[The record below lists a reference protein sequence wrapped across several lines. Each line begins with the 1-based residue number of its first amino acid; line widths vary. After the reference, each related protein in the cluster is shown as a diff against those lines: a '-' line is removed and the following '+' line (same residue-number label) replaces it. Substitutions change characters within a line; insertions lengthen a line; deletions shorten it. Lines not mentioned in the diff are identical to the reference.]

1 MIYYKILLLTKFY
14 FKDQEQSLY
23 VNENLHMSI
32 NECTSENLK
41 IKYKNSN
48 SINSNSIRE
57 IEEVQD

>member
-1 MIYYKILLLTKFY
+1 MLTKFY

-57 IEEVQD
+57 IEKVQD